1 MSQPAD
7 LIQIGTLQQVT
18 PVTAV
23 GKSGDLPRVSCV
35 TLCHNEV
42 LIVEQFLDHY
52 RALGIEQ
59 FYIVDDR
66 STDGTFEIL
75 KEQPDV
81 AVFRPIG
88 DAEFKDNVAAWRHF
102 LLNEYCA
109 GSWVCL
115 PDMDE
120 FLYLA
125 DKTRTLPQTAEALD
139 HAGEA
144 ALIAAMIDMYADL
157 PINEQRYD
165 GSVPLTQAFPYFD
178 GQGEVPSGLR
188 IAALP
193 KKFARRFPTPPVCF
207 MGGVRER
214 LFFTP
219 SRLSSLKRTLLS
231 TYSNM
236 NRPIN
241 PSWLQAWQNR
251 LTRAATKSAFTKSP
265 VILNKFALLKWQVG
279 MKFHRAPHA
288 INTKVPVSESIA
300 ALLHFKFYKGVSG
313 FEYNVQ
319 RGQHAGGSTMYS
331 TMIDKSDAL
340 ETSPVCS
347 VSRRF
352 EGVESLKG
360 IVR

>member
-1 MSQPAD
+1 MSQSPD
-7 LIQIGTLQQVT
+7 LIQIGTLQQIT
-18 PVTAV
+18 PLNAAASN
-23 GKSGDLPRVSCV
+23 GPLPRVSCV
-35 TLCHNEV
+35 TLCHNEA

-52 RALGIEQ
+52 RALGIDQ

-75 KEQPDV
+75 KKQPDV
-81 AVFRPIG
+81 AVFQPIG
-88 DAEFKDNVAAWRHF
+88 DAQFKDNVAAWRHS
-102 LLNEYCA
+102 LLDKYCA
-109 GSWVCL
+109 EDWVCL

-125 DKTRTLPQTAEALD
+125 DKTQSLPSTAEILD
-139 HAGEA
+139 QKGEA

-157 PINEQRYD
+157 PITEQRYD
-165 GSVPLTQAFPYFD
+165 GTGLLTEAFPYFD
-178 GQGEVPSGLR
+178 GQGDVPTGLR
-188 IAALP
+188 ISALP
-193 KKFARRFPTPPVCF
+193 KTFARRFPTPPVCF

-219 SRLSSLKRTLLS
+219 GRLSTFKRALLS

-241 PSWLQAWQNR
+241 PSRLQAWQNR
-251 LTRAATKSAFTKSP
+251 MTRAVTKSAFTGTP
-265 VILNKFALLKWQVG
+265 VIMNKFALLKWRAG

-288 INTKVPVSESIA
+288 IDTKIPVSESIA

-313 FEYNVQ
+313 FEYNVL

-331 TMIDKSDAL
+331 SIIDQPDAL
-340 ETSPVCS
+340 EVSPLCS

-352 EGVESLKG
+352 EGVDSLKG